1 MPRSTSPQAILLV
14 DGYNMIGA
22 WASLKET
29 RDRHGLEAA
38 RRDLATALIGYSAYE
53 GFDTQIIFDAQY
65 QDHPGSREV
74 LTGSVSL
81 CYTDY
86 KQTADT
92 YIEKTCALFRK
103 DLRKF
108 EQRLI
113 VATSDR
119 AQQLTVVGYGAE
131 WMSAQRLL
139 AEIELAELSV
149 SRKQRSAQK
158 KGRSPQRFLS
168 SALDPEA
175 RQRLT
180 KMREGDQRQER

>member
-1 MPRSTSPQAILLV
+1 MSRSTHAQAILLV

-22 WASLKET
+22 WENLKET
-29 RDRHGLEAA
+29 RDRYGLEAA
-38 RRDLATALIGYSAYE
+38 RRELAHSLTGYSAYE
-53 GFDTQIIFDAQY
+53 GFDTQIVFDAQY
-65 QDHPGSREV
+65 QDNPGSREI
-74 LTGSVSL
+74 LTSSVCL
-81 CYTDY
+81 CYTDF

-103 DLRKF
+103 DLRKY

-139 AEIELAELSV
+139 AEVELAGLRV
-149 SRKQRSAQK
+149 SRKQRSEQK

-175 RQRLT
+175 RQRLA
-180 KMREGDQRQER
+180 KMREGDRGREP